1 MSINRNI
8 GTMADQKNITFE
20 DALQRLESLVDAMEG
35 GQLPLEEML
44 DRYEEGTR
52 LVQLCG
58 EKLAAAE
65 KRIEIVARNAAGK
78 PEITEFEPGPAAEG
92 SAPARPAKSKKASA
106 EDEVSLF

>member
-1 MSINRNI
+1 
-8 GTMADQKNITFE
+8 MAEQKNITFE
-20 DALQRLESLVDAMEG
+20 EALQRLEALVDAMEG

-44 DRYEEGTR
+44 ERYEEGTR

-78 PEITEFEPGPAAEG
+78 PEIAEFEPGAATAAEAA
-92 SAPARPAKSKKASA
+92 APALSRSPARSKKASA
-106 EDEVSLF
+106 GDEVSLF

>member
-1 MSINRNI
+1 
-8 GTMADQKNITFE
+8 MADQKNITFE
-20 DALQRLESLVDAMEG
+20 EALQRLESLVDAMEG

-78 PEITEFEPGPAAEG
+78 PEITEFEPGAAAE
-92 SAPARPAKSKKASA
+92 APAPTRSKSKKAAA